1 MSADPSGGDAADPAS
16 LALPLHSVVACMA
29 CLQTRAVPVGS
40 TGLDCAVCGRGY
52 AFFHCPRC
60 RWPLLVAAGSGMVCA
75 GCGTQSRDPLRTAL
89 AATASVVSYFQG
101 LAAVSPQDSEVTL
114 VPAWT
119 AVGAWG
125 VPFRLGSL
133 VSLAV
138 TATHVHLTPI
148 GDGGPPVPWPFT
160 AVRRL
165 VFDGPGRV
173 TTRDRFS
180 GWGVGL
186 VGSLEGI
193 LAAETL
199 NALTRR
205 ATVNSFITVEADD
218 AGVILHTARLTPG
231 QLRLLFAGAL
241 RRVTPRP
248 LSGPAPAGSAS
259 ASEAPGLA
267 EQLERIAALHRDGML
282 TDEEFSRAKARI
294 LGP

>member
-1 MSADPSGGDAADPAS
+1 MSADPSGGDTADPAS
-16 LALPLHSVVACMA
+16 LPPPLHSVVACMA
-29 CLQTRAVPVGS
+29 CLQTRAVPGGA

-52 AFFHCPRC
+52 VFFHCPQC
-60 RWPLLVAAGSGMVCA
+60 RWPLIVAAGSGMVCA
-75 GCGTQSRDPLRTAL
+75 GCGTQTGDPVRTAS
-89 AATASVVSYFQG
+89 AATASAVSYFQG

-114 VPAWT
+114 APAWT

-125 VPFRLGSL
+125 VPFRLGNL
-133 VSLAV
+133 VSLAATV
-138 TATHVHLTPI
+138 TGVHLTPI
-148 GDGGPPVPWPFT
+148 GDGGPPVRWPFT

-180 GWGVGL
+180 GWGIGL

-193 LAAETL
+193 LAAEAL

-205 ATVNSFITVEADD
+205 TTVNSFVTVEADD

-241 RRVTPRP
+241 RRVTPQP
-248 LSGPAPAGSAS
+248 SSGPAPTWSVP

-267 EQLERIAALHRDGML
+267 EQLERIAALHQDGVL